1 MKKVLVVDP
10 IHEEGIKLLK
20 KEVEVVI
27 ENESSFEALLKQE
40 VVSVDGIIVRDTKLS
55 KEIIKKANKLKVIGA
70 HGVGVD
76 NIDVTFATD
85 GWLLGVNTTDEPT
98 E

>member
-27 ENESSFEALLKQE
+27 ANKSSLETLLEQ
-40 VVSVDGIIVRDTKLS
+40 VRNVDGIIVRSTNIS
-55 KEIIKKANKLKVIGA
+55 KEIIKNANKL
-70 HGVGVD
+70 
-76 NIDVTFATD
+76 NIRKFD
-85 GWLLGVNTTDEPT
+85 
-98 E
+98 